1 MLPKDADSAATLGPA
16 ALSRTKN
23 MRWQTSAPH
32 ELGLDAATLDAA
44 RETLATKGTK
54 ALLVARRG
62 KIAYEWYADD
72 HGPDVRH
79 YTASM
84 AKALVGGVSL
94 MLALNDGKLQIDDP
108 ARLYV
113 PAWRD
118 DPLKSRVTI
127 RHLATHSSGVEDA
140 EQDDLP
146 HDQLPGWKGA
156 FWRQDPD
163 PFTLSRDDAPV
174 VFEPGSRYAYS
185 NPGMAML
192 SYCVT
197 AAMGQDIRTLLRE
210 RVMQPLGVEDEA
222 WSVGYGR
229 TDDVDGLP
237 LVGNWGGGGYT
248 ARATAAVGQ
257 WMLQRGERD
266 GRQLV
271 APEWV
276 DRAVAYAGTPT
287 PDRPAGNPQPTSGL
301 GWWTNRD
308 GVWPNVP
315 RDAYA
320 GAGAGNQVLLVVPSL
335 DLVVV
340 RNGGLIGSEAEG
352 LGFWGGIERFL
363 FDPVMSAVSDEPVA
377 ISHGPKVVGIDWA
390 PEGDILRLAKGVNRD
405 GSDNWPLAWGQDDSL
420 YTAYG
425 DGYGFDPPV
434 PSKLGLGFARIE
446 GDPPNLTAENIRSD
460 GENTGMGRR
469 GRKASGL
476 VSAQGALYMLARNA
490 DDDGHGSQLARS
502 ADGAQTWE
510 WADWRF
516 EEFGYPT
523 FVDFG
528 RDYAGVPE
536 HLAGFVYFVSHD
548 GPGAYEP
555 ADSFILARAPLG
567 RLMDRASYEVYA
579 GLDGGKVLWTGAASL
594 RSPVLGRPSRC
605 LRSGIS
611 YNAGLARYLWW
622 QQIPDGG
629 EDTRFEGGMVVCE
642 APEPWGPWTV
652 AYGTTVWEVGPG
664 EHASF
669 PTKWMDADGRR
680 CRLVFSGDDNFSVR
694 GARLLTTP

>member
-1 MLPKDADSAATLGPA
+1 MD
-16 ALSRTKN
+16 
-23 MRWQTSAPH
+23 WQTATPH
-32 ELGLDAATLDAA
+32 DLDLDAAALDAA
-44 RETLATKGTK
+44 RETLAARATK
-54 ALLVARRG
+54 ALLVVRRG
-62 KIAYEWYADD
+62 KIAYKWYAEG
-72 HGPDVRH
+72 HGRDTQH

-94 MLALNDGKLQIDDP
+94 MLALNDGRMQIDDP
-108 ARLYV
+108 ARLYI
-113 PAWRD
+113 PAWGD
-118 DPLKSRVTI
+118 DETKALVTI

-140 EQDDLP
+140 EQDGLP
-146 HDQLPGWKGA
+146 HDELPGWKGA

-163 PFTLSRDDAPV
+163 PFTLARDHAPV
-174 VFEPGSRYAYS
+174 VFAPGSQYAYS

-197 AAMGQDIRTLLRE
+197 AAMGRDIRTLLRE
-210 RVMQPLGVEDEA
+210 RVMEPLGIADDA
-222 WSVGYGR
+222 WSAGYGR
-229 TDDVDGLP
+229 TDQVDGLP

-257 WMLQRGERD
+257 WMLQRGEHD

-276 DRAVAYAGTPT
+276 DRSVAYAGTPT
-287 PDRPAGNPQPTSGL
+287 PDRPPGNPQPTSGL

-308 GVWPNVP
+308 GVWPNAP

-340 RNGGLIGSEAEG
+340 RNGGLMGSEADG
-352 LGFWGGIERFL
+352 VGFWGGLERYL
-363 FDPVMSAVSDEPVA
+363 FDPVITAVEDEPTPA
-377 ISHGPKVVGIDWA
+377 THGPTVVGIDWA
-390 PEGDILRLAKGVNRD
+390 PKGDILRLAKGVRGD
-405 GSDNWPLAWGQDDSL
+405 GSDNWPIAWAPDDTL

-446 GDPPNLTAENIRSD
+446 GDPPNLTAENVRSD
-460 GENTGMGRR
+460 AENTGMGRR

-476 VSAQGALYMLARNA
+476 VSVAGALYMLARNA

-502 ADGAQTWE
+502 LDGARTWE
-510 WADWRF
+510 WAQWRF

-528 RDYAGVPE
+528 RDYTGVPE

-555 ADSFILARAPLG
+555 ADSFVLGRAPLD
-567 RLMDRASYEVYA
+567 RLMERASYEFFA
-579 GLDGGKVLWTGAASL
+579 GHAGG
-594 RSPVLGRPSRC
+594 SPSWSRDVSARRAVVTRPSRC

-611 YNAGLARYLWW
+611 YSDALARYLWW

-652 AYGTTVWEVGPG
+652 AYGTTEWDVGPG
-664 EHASF
+664 EHASS
-669 PTKWMDADGRR
+669 PTKWMDSSGAT
-680 CRLVFSGDDNFSVR
+680 CRLVFSGDDNFAVR
-694 GARLLTTP
+694 DARLLTAP